1 MPISKPFVSMF
12 YLTYVNFV
20 SGNEGTSRCCFDI
33 GTVNQETSKFN
44 INAARETANPGTS
57 LELWTLVPVTQEQ
70 ETQTDGPQTETILE
84 LENQEQGA
92 KKEQIKYQKTQS
104 PKNDLG
110 SLKEVTE
117 ELEQIL
123 VILENNSVC

>member
-1 MPISKPFVSMF
+1 MSILFPE
-12 YLTYVNFV
+12 T
-20 SGNEGTSRCCFDI
+20 GNKGTSRCCFVI
-33 GTVNQETSKFN
+33 GASNPGTSRSDP
-44 INAARETANPGTS
+44 ATETAKPGTS
-57 LELWTLVPVTQEQ
+57 LELRTLVPVTQEQ

-84 LENQEQGA
+84 SENQEQGA

-123 VILENNSVC
+123 VILENNSAC